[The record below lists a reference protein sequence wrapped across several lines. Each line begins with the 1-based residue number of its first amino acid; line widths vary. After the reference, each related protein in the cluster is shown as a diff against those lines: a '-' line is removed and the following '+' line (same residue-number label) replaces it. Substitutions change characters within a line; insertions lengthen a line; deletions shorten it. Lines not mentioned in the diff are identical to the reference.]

1 MKLSFFKIFLGIGSI
16 FVISLSGCSKSPSQN
31 SSVNTSK
38 TLDSKRN
45 ENLIQKLPTV
55 EGVTIGEI
63 EYLKA
68 EITPNQKLETAILQQ
83 LPGYKFCST
92 EKSSSEGIRYF
103 YNKTDL
109 NEDGQSEVIV
119 YLVGTYS
126 CGTGGCTTLIFQSF
140 DSGYRLI
147 SDLTLI
153 NNPIIV
159 SNKKTNGWHDLNLY
173 VSGGGI
179 NSNYHIVSFDGQE
192 YPSNPSLQPKLPT
205 NSTVTGKALISEQ
218 IVFDTPAPILQS
230 GDCEE

>member
-1 MKLSFFKIFLGIGSI
+1 MASI
-16 FVISLSGCSKSPSQN
+16 LVISLSGCTKRPSQN
-31 SSVNTSK
+31 SLVNTSQ
-38 TLDSKRN
+38 TLDSVRDDD
-45 ENLIQKLPTV
+45 LVPKLPTV
-55 EGVTIGEI
+55 EGITIGKI

-68 EITPNQKLETAILQQ
+68 ETTRNQKLETAILKQ

-109 NEDGQSEVIV
+109 NEDDKLEVIV
-119 YLVGTYS
+119 YLVGAYS

-140 DSGYRLI
+140 DSDYRLI
-147 SDLTLI
+147 SNLTLV

-173 VSGGGI
+173 ISGVGI
-179 NSNYHIVSFDGQE
+179 NSNYHVVSFDGQE
-192 YPSNPSLQPKLPT
+192 YPSNPSLQPKL
-205 NSTVTGKALISEQ
+205 STDSLLTGKALISEQ

-230 GDCEE
+230 GECEE